1 MESITQNEK
10 VLYVGIDVHKDTYA
24 LCCFDFHR
32 NELSDEMSVKGTTKA
47 VISYLE
53 AIKQKHREELV
64 FVCGYEAGPTGYG
77 LCRGLQ
83 QAGFG
88 CVVMA
93 PTTMA
98 NPEGKRRVKTDRI
111 DARAIARILAYKS
124 YRQVYLPSEAMEALK
139 EYTRARD
146 AKKRMLKK
154 AKQELLSFLL
164 RNGSTY
170 PESGKYWTEK
180 FFTWIKTVQ
189 FSEKWMQE
197 AFSEYLAEVYSLKA
211 KIALMDAKIREIAE
225 LEIIKDAVDKLVC
238 FAGIDVTTAVETVV
252 EINDFTRFATAAQFV
267 SYIGLCP
274 GQDSSGKSKIML
286 PLTKAGNRRVRALFC
301 ESAKAIKR
309 TNPYG
314 EKSKRIQ
321 MRQKNASAEIVAY
334 ADKATKRIRTKIKQL
349 EWRGKNY
356 NVASAA
362 GARELACFVWGMM
375 NGRIA

>member
-47 VISYLE
+47 VIRYLE

-334 ADKATKRIRTKIKQL
+334 ADKATKRIRTKMKQL